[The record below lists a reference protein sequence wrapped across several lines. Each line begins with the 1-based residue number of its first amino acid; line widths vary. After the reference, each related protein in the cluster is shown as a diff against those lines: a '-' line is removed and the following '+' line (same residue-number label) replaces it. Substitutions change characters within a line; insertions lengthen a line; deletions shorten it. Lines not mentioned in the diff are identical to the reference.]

1 MVGIPLRF
9 PPRIVSK
16 FIGWGKG
23 RGVNYDKV
31 GAGLIP
37 SRGWLVLHCPP

>member
-1 MVGIPLRF
+1 MVGITSIPASNRF
-9 PPRIVSK
+9 EIH
-16 FIGWGKG
+16 WMG